1 MKSDKSENC
10 FFETNLKD
18 TLNMPF
24 NSGNI
29 TLMLCTDGFSTLSI
43 DFKERPFCK
52 GDLAVVP
59 DTMTLIP
66 LESSEGFQAMVIS
79 VSPENCEEMEYKIT
93 DNLFWDFMCSHP
105 VLHPDDMQYGM
116 LKEWFGQMRWL
127 MDNCCEKYLNKAIS
141 SSICTFF
148 MMLYSELESVIE
160 KSESDD
166 LNTGRVGRL
175 MSDFNSLVSR
185 YHKKHREVSYYADML
200 SITPDYLNKLVK
212 SQWKMSAKEYI
223 DWQAVMAIKEYLTA
237 TDMPVKM
244 IAIDMHYDDSSYM
257 CRFFRKMTGMSPT
270 EFREQN
276 KKTD

>member
-1 MKSDKSENC
+1 MKSDKSENR

-43 DFKERPFCK
+43 DFKERTFSE
-52 GDLAVVP
+52 GDLIIVP

-105 VLHPDDMQYGM
+105 VLYPDGTQCRLLEG
-116 LKEWFGQMRWL
+116 WFRQMGWL
-127 MDNCCEKYLNKAIS
+127 MDNCCEKYMDKAIS
-141 SSICTFF
+141 SNICAFF
-148 MMLYSELESVIE
+148 MMLYSELASVIE
-160 KSESDD
+160 KSANDEDK
-166 LNTGRVGRL
+166 NGRTGRL

-185 YHKKHREVSYYADML
+185 YHKKHREVAYYADML

-212 SQWKMSAKEYI
+212 SQWKISAKEYI

-276 KKTD
+276 KKRD

>member
-1 MKSDKSENC
+1 MKSDKTDNF
-10 FFETNLKD
+10 FFETDLKD
-18 TLNMPF
+18 SLNRPF

-29 TLMLCTDGFSTLSI
+29 TLMLCSEGSSVVSI
-43 DFKERPFCK
+43 DFKERPFCE

-66 LESSEGFQAMVIS
+66 LETSARFRAMVIS
-79 VSPENCEEMEYKIT
+79 VSPGNCEEMEYKIT
-93 DNLFWDFMCSHP
+93 DNLFWDHMCSHP

-116 LKEWFGQMRWL
+116 LKDWFRQMRWQ
-127 MDNCCEKYLNKAIS
+127 MDNCSEIYKDKAIS
-141 SSICTFF
+141 SSICAFF

-160 KSESDD
+160 KSESEE
-166 LNTGRVGRL
+166 LNAGRVGRM

-185 YHKKHREVSYYADML
+185 YHKKHREVAYYADML

-223 DWQAVMAIKEYLTA
+223 DWQTVMAIKEYLTA
-237 TDMPVKM
+237 TDMPVKK
-244 IAIDMHYDDSSYM
+244 IAINMHYDDSSYM

-276 KKTD
+276 RKRD